1 MIRRSSQISWRARPV
16 IGDELRDSRALMKR
30 PLQVPLDPF
39 GNNKRRRSQ
48 LLHFVV
54 YSSTPVVLRVLF
66 CCVFCSLAH
75 SQLPLSGRG
84 TASDSRQTPPPK
96 AAAKH
101 CPRLTNENTLS
112 ADWRYSHGV
121 TKAPRVQLGTFGGS
135 FSTHRTTAPGSL
147 RTLSKTAG
155 TDIGGITLKSCSTF
169 STWTV
174 RTLLSMTLARAR
186 SGYCLGKTQMTCLC

>member
-1 MIRRSSQISWRARPV
+1 MPQTSRANIPKRMRRIHS
-16 IGDELRDSRALMKR
+16 IGEELRDSRALMKR

-54 YSSTPVVLRVLF
+54 DSSTPVVLRVL
-66 CCVFCSLAH
+66 CVSLAH

-96 AAAKH
+96 ATAKH

-112 ADWRYSHGV
+112 ADWR
-121 TKAPRVQLGTFGGS
+121 L
-135 FSTHRTTAPGSL
+135 TA
-147 RTLSKTAG
+147 TE
-155 TDIGGITLKSCSTF
+155 
-169 STWTV
+169 
-174 RTLLSMTLARAR
+174 
-186 SGYCLGKTQMTCLC
+186 